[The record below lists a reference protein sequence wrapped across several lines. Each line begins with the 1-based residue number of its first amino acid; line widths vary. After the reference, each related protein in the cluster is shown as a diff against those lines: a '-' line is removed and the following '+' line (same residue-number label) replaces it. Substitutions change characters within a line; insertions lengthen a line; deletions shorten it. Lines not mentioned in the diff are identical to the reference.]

1 MEYSWLYNLC
11 LPVFGYLTI
20 SGAPYL
26 LITQKYKSKFKF
38 VNSLNFQYA
47 ILLLR
52 RNKLNFYFYLNILLN
67 FFLFRVTIN
76 IHT

>member
-11 LPVFGYLTI
+11 ILVFGYLTI

-26 LITQKYKSKFKF
+26 LITQKQKSKFKF

-47 ILLLR
+47 ILLPR
-52 RNKLNFYFYLNILLN
+52 RNKLNFYFNLNIFLIFY
-67 FFLFRVTIN
+67 FFYFV
-76 IHT
+76 